1 MTILAVCY
9 ACALFTLLVSAD
21 FGGLRP
27 IHDYVN
33 AYGELD
39 KVIHFVMYGGLAL
52 AVNLALVR
60 RSRGVALRTIATGT
74 IIVLFAATAE
84 EFSNKLVPCRGWSLG
99 DLAANYLG
107 ILLLGVVPVA
117 SKPGGRWA
125 KLLHVAPGDTAGPA
139 VSGD

>member
-1 MTILAVCY
+1 MTMLAVCY
-9 ACALFTLLVSAD
+9 ACALLTLLVSAD

-39 KVIHFVMYGGLAL
+39 KVIHFLMYGGLAL
-52 AVNLALVR
+52 VVNSALVR
-60 RSRGVALRTIATGT
+60 RSRGVGVRTIATGT
-74 IIVLFAATAE
+74 IIVLFAATIE

-99 DLAANYLG
+99 DLTANYMG

-117 SKPGGRWA
+117 CVPSARLEKLMHITPADTTDPAAGGE
-125 KLLHVAPGDTAGPA
+125 
-139 VSGD
+139 